1 MVFESFLWSF
11 WYLLIF
17 VFALRKKYCINWAI
31 ALCFVQFHKNSR
43 IQHLPYNLHISNS
56 MSGSTLS
63 VLSNSNGVCTKR
75 TKNSKIKNSE
85 FSWTLQDWGRIFK
98 WYAYFLDL
106 KLLTLNSVHL
116 RTRAYC
122 VYTSEWGPLICCN
135 DVIDQKANN
144 CSELGRRHRKWTEFV
159 GQDCKNRENCPWFPQ
174 FCFEASV

>member
-1 MVFESFLWSF
+1 MVFESFFISSF

-43 IQHLPYNLHISNS
+43 IQHFPTYQIPFQGPPCLLHQ
-56 MSGSTLS
+56 TQK
-63 VLSNSNGVCTKR
+63 GVCTKR

-159 GQDCKNRENCPWFPQ
+159 GKDCKNRENCPWFPQ